1 MGVRVRKPVASQ
13 AVIDLRVKR
22 EERAAAKQR
31 EEMIRV
37 IRHAENVWRSE
48 IERLRIE
55 NRMMRAALEQAHA
68 ALLELVGERSSD
80 AS

>member
-37 IRHAENVWRSE
+37 IRQGENAWRAE
-48 IERLRIE
+48 IERLRAE
-55 NRMMRAALEQAHA
+55 NEIMRAALEKARI
-68 ALLELVGERSSD
+68 ALLGRC
-80 AS
+80 